1 VLRNSFL
8 YKRSKL
14 SLVAVTAAAAAAAVA
29 VHAYACIDV
38 DLRVRKSSQNSGAMP
53 VALEYP
59 QKGFLELLVGERVAE
74 RVDGTVEVAQPVGDV
89 IEKGQAAA
97 VGERTEPDDEGED
110 VPRGPAEDE
119 RSEDDRDG
127 SQRLPGSVLNFQTE
141 TETEITISRP
151 KPNSQDRDRD
161 QYRNFRLKTNE
172 DQDFGTRI
180 CAWIKVSVLRPRPKF
195 CP

>member
-1 VLRNSFL
+1 
-8 YKRSKL
+8 
-14 SLVAVTAAAAAAAVA
+14 
-29 VHAYACIDV
+29 
-38 DLRVRKSSQNSGAMP
+38 MP

-127 SQRLPGSVLNFQTE
+127 SQRLPGSVLRLRRRLRSQSRDRNRTLKTE
-141 TETEITISRP
+141 TGTNTEIFASR
-151 KPNSQDRDRD
+151 
-161 QYRNFRLKTNE
+161 LTKTKILAP
-172 DQDFGTRI
+172 GLVPGSKSR
-180 CAWIKVSVLRPRPKF
+180 S
-195 CP
+195 